1 MNIGVLL
8 VTILQVLNNE
18 DVVNLDRVNKL
29 LDQASNKRLGPVF
42 DKFAVTS
49 VERCSQVW
57 TTFCDIWTNQN
68 TSIDIW
74 TNPCEILTNHR
85 NIWTNPF

>member
-1 MNIGVLL
+1 MC
-8 VTILQVLNNE
+8 LQVLNNE
-18 DVVNLDRVNKL
+18 DVVNLDRVNQL

-57 TTFCDIWTNQN
+57 TNQKYRLDKLTNQN
-68 TSIDIW
+68 VQCDKMPIK
-74 TNPCEILTNHR
+74 NP
-85 NIWTNPF
+85 PFDR

>member
-1 MNIGVLL
+1 MF
-8 VTILQVLNNE
+8 QVLNNE

-57 TTFCDIWTNQN
+57 NNEINLCDIWTNETN
-68 TSIDIW
+68 SCDIW
-74 TNPCEILTNHR
+74 INETNSVIFGPMRSTLVAIG
-85 NIWTNPF
+85 

>member
-1 MNIGVLL
+1 MFPC
-8 VTILQVLNNE
+8 LQVLNNE
-18 DVVNLDRVNKL
+18 DVVNLDQVNQL

-57 TTFCDIWTNQN
+57 TNQN
-68 TSIDIW
+68 TSFY
-74 TNPCEILTNHR
+74 ILTNQ
-85 NIWTNPF
+85 IAGAGCP

>member
-8 VTILQVLNNE
+8 VNILQVLNNE

-57 TTFCDIWTNQN
+57 TTLCDI
-68 TSIDIW
+68 
-74 TNPCEILTNHR
+74 
-85 NIWTNPF
+85 